1 MKDLRFGVSVP
12 VSDSGLTTSN
22 VHIEKGHGEASG
34 WREDAGAW
42 ILSA

>member
-1 MKDLRFGVSVP
+1 MKDFRFGAVVH
-12 VSDSGLTTSN
+12 VLDSGPTTSN
-22 VHIEKGHGEASG
+22 SHIEKGHGEVSG